1 MEEMMEDAWLRL
13 RSAKDEDI
21 PLFAS
26 ALLIARDEYPQLAD
40 AAYETRLQQYSLS
53 LSHLLDHADPPAAQ
67 LRTLN
72 RFLFDEL
79 GFSGDDQDYYDPR
92 NSYLNDVLDRR
103 MGNPISLAV
112 VQIELARRLG
122 VPLEGVSFPG
132 HFLVRLPLDEGIVVL
147 DPFQKGRSLDAAE
160 LRRRARTH
168 LDTHDI
174 DDQRLAR
181 MLEPASHRDI
191 LTRMLRNLKAVYVER
206 EQWDKALRSCD
217 RLLTLDPHQPSE
229 YRDRGQF
236 YLQLGHIRAASA
248 DLRRYISLMPQAE
261 DADNIAL
268 QLAELGAD
276 LPRLN

>member
-1 MEEMMEDAWLRL
+1 MQRDNSWTTLRG
-13 RSAKDEDI
+13 AKDEDI
-21 PLFAS
+21 PLFSS
-26 ALLIARDEYPQLAD
+26 ALLIAKDEYPQLAPVEYESQLQD
-40 AAYETRLQQYSLS
+40 YGKRLRKILDPTAA
-53 LSHLLDHADPPAAQ
+53 AAAQ

-72 RFLFDEL
+72 DFLFEEL
-79 GFSGDDQDYYDPR
+79 GFSGDEQDYYDPR

-103 MGNPISLAV
+103 LGNPISLAV
-112 VQIELARRLG
+112 VQIELARRLD

-174 DDQRLAR
+174 DDARLAR
-181 MLEPASHRDI
+181 MLEPASHRAI
-191 LTRMLRNLKAVYVER
+191 LTRMLRNLKGVYAER
-206 EQWDKALRSCD
+206 EQWDKALRCCD
-217 RLLTLDPHQPSE
+217 RLLTLDSHQPSE

-236 YLQLGHIRAASA
+236 YLKLGHLRAASE
-248 DLRRYISLMPQAE
+248 DLRRYLALMPQAD
-261 DADNIAL
+261 DADAVAL
-268 QLAELGAD
+268 QVTEIGTD

>member
-1 MEEMMEDAWLRL
+1 MQTQNPWLFL
-13 RSAKDEDI
+13 RGAKDEDI

-26 ALLIARDEYPQLAD
+26 ALLIAKDEYPELAAPDYESQLQD
-40 AAYETRLQQYSLS
+40 YSHRLRKVLDPTET
-53 LSHLLDHADPPAAQ
+53 PAAQ

-72 RFLFDEL
+72 RFLFEEL
-79 GFSGDDQDYYDPR
+79 GFGGDDQDYYDPR

-103 MGNPISLAV
+103 LGNPISLAV
-112 VQIELARRLG
+112 VQIELARRLD

-174 DDQRLAR
+174 DDARLAR
-181 MLEPASHRDI
+181 MLEPASHRAI
-191 LTRMLRNLKAVYVER
+191 LTRMLRNLKGVYAER
-206 EQWDKALRSCD
+206 EQWEKALRCCD
-217 RLLTLDPHQPSE
+217 RLLTLDSHQPGE

-236 YLQLGHIRAASA
+236 YLKVDYKRAASE
-248 DLRRYISLMPQAE
+248 DLKRYLALMPQAE
-261 DADNIAL
+261 DADNVAL
-268 QLAELGAD
+268 QLAEIGTS